1 MMKEKRRGIVGF
13 EMIGIDHVQLAA
25 PIGSEAKARRFY
37 GEILGLKEME
47 KPEKLRGGGG
57 CWFHCGSH
65 EIHIGVEKDFSP
77 ALKAHPGIVVKNI
90 QGVRHKLEENG
101 YKVQEDTRIEGR
113 KRIFVNDPFGNR
125 VEFLEYY

>member
-1 MMKEKRRGIVGF
+1 MSF

-25 PIGSEAKARRFY
+25 PKGSEEKARLFY
-37 GEILGLKEME
+37 GELLGLIEME
-47 KPEKLRGGGG
+47 KPEKLKTGGG

-65 EIHIGVEKDFSP
+65 EIHIGVENEFAP

-90 QGVRHKLEENG
+90 EGVRRVLEENG
-101 YKVQEDTRIEGR
+101 YKVKEDTRIEDR

>member
-1 MMKEKRRGIVGF
+1 MGF

-25 PIGSEAKARRFY
+25 PKGSEDEARKFY
-37 GEILGLKEME
+37 GEVLSLKEME
-47 KPEKLRGGGG
+47 KPEKLKAGGG

-65 EIHIGVEKDFSP
+65 EIHIGVENEFSP

-90 QGVRHKLEENG
+90 EEVRRTLEENG
-101 YKVQEDTRIEGR
+101 YKVQEDTRIEDR